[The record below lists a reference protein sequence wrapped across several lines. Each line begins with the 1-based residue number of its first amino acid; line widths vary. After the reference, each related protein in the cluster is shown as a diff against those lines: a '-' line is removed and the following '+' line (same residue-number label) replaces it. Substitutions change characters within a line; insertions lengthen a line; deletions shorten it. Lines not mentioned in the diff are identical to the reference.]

1 METVQWHEKIKRQ
14 LEVVQQWRQSGKS
27 IAAWA
32 AAHGVDA
39 KLLMGWVTYEK
50 RWQQRL
56 AGAPGPSDQS
66 RPADPAASQAVLK
79 TTAPTS
85 VPARPKGFVA
95 ARRIDAQAVSKPA
108 ANTPHPS
115 AVVQPSPTSVR
126 VECALAGTGAG
137 SGAVNLV
144 LHWPLTQTQELA
156 TLLKSLSSHGN
167 VSTDASTL
175 GSTRP

>member
-14 LEVVQQWRQSGKS
+14 LEVVQRWRQSGKS

-56 AGAPGPSDQS
+56 AAAPGPSDQS
-66 RPADPAASQAVLK
+66 HSASPATSQTVLK
-79 TTAPTS
+79 TTAPAS
-85 VPARPKGFVA
+85 APERPKGFVVV
-95 ARRIDAQAVSKPA
+95 RSLDAQAVSKPA
-108 ANTPHPS
+108 ANTSHAS

-126 VECALAGTGAG
+126 VECAVVSTVAGC
-137 SGAVNLV
+137 GAVNLV
-144 LHWPLTQTQELA
+144 LHWPLAQTQELA
-156 TLLKSLSSHGN
+156 TLLKSLSSPGN
-167 VSTDASTL
+167 VSTL
-175 GSTRP
+175 GSAPL

>member
-14 LEVVQQWRQSGKS
+14 LEEVQRWRQSGKS

-32 AAHGVDA
+32 ATHGVDA

-56 AGAPGPSDQS
+56 AAAPGPSDQS
-66 RPADPAASQAVLK
+66 RSADLPASKAVLK
-79 TTAPTS
+79 TTAPAPT
-85 VPARPKGFVA
+85 PARPKGFVA
-95 ARRIDAQAVSKPA
+95 AQRINAQAVSKPD

-115 AVVQPSPTSVR
+115 AVVQPSPASVR
-126 VECALAGTGAG
+126 VECAVAG

-144 LHWPLTQTQELA
+144 LHWPLAQTRELA
-156 TLLKSLSSHGN
+156 VWLKLLSNPGN
-167 VSTDASTL
+167 ASTP
-175 GSTRP
+175 GSTPL

>member
-14 LEVVQQWRQSGKS
+14 LEVVQRWRQSGKS

-56 AGAPGPSDQS
+56 AAGPGPSHQS
-66 RPADPAASQAVLK
+66 RSADPAASKSALK
-79 TTAPTS
+79 TTAPAS
-85 VPARPKGFVA
+85 APARAKGFVVV
-95 ARRIDAQAVSKPA
+95 RSLDAQAVSKPA
-108 ANTPHPS
+108 DNTSHAS

-126 VECALAGTGAG
+126 VECAVVSTVAGC
-137 SGAVNLV
+137 GAVNLV
-144 LHWPLTQTQELA
+144 LHWPLAQTQELA
-156 TLLKSLSSHGN
+156 TLLKSLSSPGN
-167 VSTDASTL
+167 ASTP
-175 GSTRP
+175 GSAPL

>member
-1 METVQWHEKIKRQ
+1 METVQRQEKIKRQ
-14 LEVVQQWRQSGKS
+14 LEEVQQWRQSGKS
-27 IAAWA
+27 IAQWA
-32 AAHGVDA
+32 ADHGVDA

-66 RPADPAASQAVLK
+66 RPADPAASKAVLK

-95 ARRIDAQAVSKPA
+95 AQRIDAQAVSKPA

-115 AVVQPSPTSVR
+115 AVVQPSPASVR
-126 VECALAGTGAG
+126 VECAVVGALAGC
-137 SGAVNLV
+137 GAVNLV

-156 TLLKSLSSHGN
+156 TLLQLLSSPGN
-167 VSTDASTL
+167 VSTL
-175 GSTRP
+175 GSTPL